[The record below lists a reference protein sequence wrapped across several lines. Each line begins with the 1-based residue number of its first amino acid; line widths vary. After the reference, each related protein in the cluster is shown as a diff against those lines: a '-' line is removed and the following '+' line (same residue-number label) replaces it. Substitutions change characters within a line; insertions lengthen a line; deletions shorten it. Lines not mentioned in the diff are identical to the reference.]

1 MMRPSSSKASSSS
14 LRLALRF
21 CMGALPSFCKKSASR
36 PIPVKEAWVM
46 QTGKQAL
53 GSRERSQRPAK
64 ADLPTPFSPL
74 RSIRL
79 RKAAL
84 WLSRVVAR
92 SMDAVGN
99 SSLLGS
105 SLKGIPCAPQ
115 AWAACARLRSAIIVL
130 GAIQLAIEM
139 QIDQAS
145 QTVGLASVINFNS
158 AHPVRIKA
166 QLHFQ
171 GAQ

>member
-1 MMRPSSSKASSSS
+1 MAN
-14 LRLALRF
+14 
-21 CMGALPSFCKKSASR
+21 KKENA
-36 PIPVKEAWVM
+36 
-46 QTGKQAL
+46 
-53 GSRERSQRPAK
+53 AK

-84 WLSRVVAR
+84 WLSSVVAR

-139 QIDQAS
+139 QIDK
-145 QTVGLASVINFNS
+145 TIKTIGLTPVINF
-158 AHPVRIKA
+158 I
-166 QLHFQ
+166 LL
-171 GAQ
+171 